1 MTPRATTMSVDWPF
15 TLLGRE
21 FFDGKL
27 PRLIHALERI
37 ADALEKQNKEKK
49 HAPDGSRENK
59 HEDLG
64 R

>member
-1 MTPRATTMSVDWPF
+1 MSVDWPF

-27 PRLIHALERI
+27 PRLIRALERI
-37 ADALEKQNKEKK
+37 ADALEKQNKEKE